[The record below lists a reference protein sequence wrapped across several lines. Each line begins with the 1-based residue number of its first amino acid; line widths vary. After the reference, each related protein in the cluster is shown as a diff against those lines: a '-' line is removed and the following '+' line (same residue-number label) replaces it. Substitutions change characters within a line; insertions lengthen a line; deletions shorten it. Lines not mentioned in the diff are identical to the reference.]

1 MMTIST
7 RGRYATRIMALL
19 AAERERPSLT
29 KYQIADSEAIS
40 PAYVQQLLMSLRMAG
55 LVRSHRGRLG
65 GFSLARDPNTITLGD
80 ILSAVEGDILPTP
93 CRSASHCSRAADCP
107 TRPGWE
113 RAATLLED
121 LFAGITLED
130 VLSGSQPGTE
140 DSVASPTSV

>member
-19 AAERERPSLT
+19 ATEADCPSIT
-29 KYQIADSEAIS
+29 KYQIADAEAIS

-65 GFSLARDPNTITLGD
+65 GFSLARDPKTITVGD

-93 CRSASHCSRAADCP
+93 CRSASHCGRAAACP
-107 TRPGWE
+107 TRPVWE
-113 RAATLLED
+113 KAASLLEN
-121 LFAGITLED
+121 LFTSITLED
-130 VLSGSQPGTE
+130 MVSRRLPS
-140 DSVASPTSV
+140 D